1 MSIHVQFESPDPRL
15 PNNQLKDECE
25 TAGKG
30 HEINVPHRS
39 IISQTMAERILH
51 HHKNLRRNSKVWN
64 EFLSLKPDIVRRPD
78 FSRGDLPLD
87 TSHYSGYSLG
97 LVAQCSSVAVEAAKP
112 CRCCESSGTFK
123 SCRQII
129 WPGRGYLWGGCCVG
143 CRFNRSAKLC
153 SFHANYVDKG
163 PSRRRSKGTPRT
175 QPRGRPRRQAQM
187 PQSRSSWNL
196 ECIEE
201 VANSSNDTPTPR
213 DGLAGIMAGINEK
226 FDHIRNVQNTQLAT
240 MKKQYKSLQRQNEEL
255 ARKVDEFSA
264 EIQRQVSRI
273 EASQEEAEDSGDNEQ
288 ADGSGRRLR
297 SRFFMGGKRLPGQ

>member
-187 PQSRSSWNL
+187 PQSRVETPPVAKLTPPVVL
-196 ECIEE
+196 ELGMHRRGGKQQQRH
-201 VANSSNDTPTPR
+201 P
-213 DGLAGIMAGINEK
+213 
-226 FDHIRNVQNTQLAT
+226 HAT
-240 MKKQYKSLQRQNEEL
+240 RRPGRHNGRYQ
-255 ARKVDEFSA
+255 RKV
-264 EIQRQVSRI
+264 
-273 EASQEEAEDSGDNEQ
+273 
-288 ADGSGRRLR
+288 
-297 SRFFMGGKRLPGQ
+297 